1 MKLLQKDATTI
12 TAPAS
17 PAAMPSSTPA
27 MTTGLAN
34 LSAPSKPVTLSPHD
48 KIRFGMAINTASG
61 CCVEKVKTG
70 RKGGCCS
77 HIEHQKFIGLYS
89 DAVARETK
97 EKGIK
102 PKLDPEIKAILDAF
116 TADLE
121 KSNIKAPDSKK
132 VQVLEKS
139 VSTPVMVTGKPS
151 RSKEPLWKRVL
162 MTPVRFIQW
171 LVIGFWQDLRLIF
184 SGKRSS

>member
-1 MKLLQKDATTI
+1 MKLLQKDAISSTTASSTTPTPI
-12 TAPAS
+12 TSETTQPKSATHSAAS
-17 PAAMPSSTPA
+17 PKS
-27 MTTGLAN
+27 
-34 LSAPSKPVTLSPHD
+34 VSPHD
-48 KIRFGMAINTASG
+48 KISFGMAINTASG

-77 HIEHQKFIGLYS
+77 HIEQKKFVGLYN
-89 DAVARETK
+89 DAVERETK

-116 TADLE
+116 AADLAKE
-121 KSNIKAPDSKK
+121 NLKTSNAGK
-132 VQVLEKS
+132 VQTPQKLT
-139 VSTPVMVTGKPS
+139 STPPLGTTHAVEP
-151 RSKEPLWKRVL
+151 KEALWKRVL

-171 LVIGFWQDLRLIF
+171 LVIGFWQDVRLIF